1 MVTWP
6 SKMLVCA
13 RYLRWCSI
21 MPSDFSIS
29 TLKKV
34 LKQAGISKSPR
45 PRPVFPFES
54 YEVEAND
61 QYFHRGLVLF
71 RLSLSQ
77 SCMWSKVFPFGCASP
92 KRLSFRS
99 SLPVF
104 QFQSYLSPL
113 YLMSCLLPKSLL
125 LCSVRNSAV

>member
-13 RYLRWCSI
+13 RYFRWCSI

-45 PRPVFPFES
+45 PVFPFES
-54 YEVEAND
+54 HEVEAND
-61 QYFHRGLVLF
+61 QYFQARGIVVYAQGFSPQPKHGSKRKNMTISKKGRPDILHHRKHTIEMNSSTG
-71 RLSLSQ
+71 
-77 SCMWSKVFPFGCASP
+77 FP
-92 KRLSFRS
+92 
-99 SLPVF
+99 
-104 QFQSYLSPL
+104 
-113 YLMSCLLPKSLL
+113 
-125 LCSVRNSAV
+125 